1 MEEVNP
7 LKESIFHGML
17 NIGLPTLD
25 VYSDI
30 ALSTKLYLNRQN
42 IWATAILV
50 PFLVNYVL
58 GWRAWIYTEKK
69 KNRKWTWIFVLLGC
83 YPTKFR

>member
-7 LKESIFHGML
+7 LKESIFHGTL

-30 ALSTKLYLNRQN
+30 ALSTKLYLKSNDGRT
-42 IWATAILV
+42 I
-50 PFLVNYVL
+50 PFISLDD
-58 GWRAWIYTEKK
+58 IKK
-69 KNRKWTWIFVLLGC
+69 REEL
-83 YPTKFR
+83 

>member
-7 LKESIFHGML
+7 LKESIFHGTL

-30 ALSTKLYLNRQN
+30 ALSTKLYLKRQN

-58 GWRAWIYTEKK
+58 GCWAWIEKK
-69 KNRKWTWIFVLLGC
+69 KKKKRKLVWIFVLLGC
-83 YPTKFR
+83 